1 MIELTDKDYWR
12 FLILYGKNQSTYK
25 MALGNSLI
33 KYSKTNSD
41 KKIQLD
47 ELAEDFFNTYQ
58 TRLKNGKPQMLTQ
71 GRKTTVEQVLDEVS
85 VGKITTEK
93 ALDNIKTNALK
104 NMVLQKFHTLNKKK
118 IARPFYT
125 LSDDQK
131 YLHLNDNLL
140 NLFSDNQNKELG
152 EELDSRWSLLEHGFS
167 DARKGESLEV
177 DEALEYVRNKEQ
189 RTNLTRL
196 IPVLQG
202 YQQNTCFYCGQE
214 LYSPIHV
221 DHVIPYQAIKHNEIW
236 NLVLSH
242 EFCNE
247 DKSDN
252 LPPKQF
258 IESLIARNEFV
269 LRSDLPL
276 KEELKKVLGK
286 TYLERRDKVEKQ
298 YDFAKRK
305 IVRIWRGNEKFDPQ
319 RIESYKKLV
328 NALGII

>member
-1 MIELTDKDYWR
+1 MELTDKDYWR

-93 ALDNIKTNALK
+93 ALDSIKTNALK

-118 IARPFYT
+118 IKKPFYT
-125 LSDDQK
+125 LSDDQR

-140 NLFSDNQNKELG
+140 NLFADNQNKELG

-276 KEELKKVLGK
+276 KEELKKVLGN

-305 IVRIWRGNEKFDPQ
+305 IVRIWRGNENFDPQ

-328 NALGII
+328 NTLGII